1 MLIEIVLEL
10 VKNRL
15 LRLFVALEIIVVAQA
30 LNGLVLF
37 LGERLRYEHAYVDNE
52 IARATSVTLN
62 GWQAFAA
69 QTKRFAWL
77 CARFNLYLYVGSVDG
92 RNFYCAAKNG
102 CRNVKQ
108 EVVDDVVAVAHEN
121 VVWFLGNVNLN
132 VSVDAV
138 EIGRASCRER
148 V

>member
-77 CARFNLYLYVGSVDG
+77 CARFNLYLYVGSD
-92 RNFYCAAKNG
+92 
-102 CRNVKQ
+102 
-108 EVVDDVVAVAHEN
+108 
-121 VVWFLGNVNLN
+121 
-132 VSVDAV
+132 
-138 EIGRASCRER
+138 
-148 V
+148 

>member
-15 LRLFVALEIIVVAQA
+15 LRLFVALEILVVAQA

-62 GWQAFAA
+62 GADEAFC
-69 QTKRFAWL
+69 L
-77 CARFNLYLYVGSVDG
+77 
-92 RNFYCAAKNG
+92 
-102 CRNVKQ
+102 
-108 EVVDDVVAVAHEN
+108 AVCQ
-121 VVWFLGNVNLN
+121 VQSLSLRWF
-132 VSVDAV
+132 
-138 EIGRASCRER
+138 RRW
-148 V
+148 